1 MSLSVEPVY
10 IRSKLVAFCYSA
22 GRGCPVWFAG
32 FSQSNNHSSQSS
44 QLHLSQQQS
53 ESQDDASL
61 KKKRDRF
68 KGMSEDEVL
77 MRMLPDHLVPN
88 LDIVIV
94 SRFDIFLYLYS
105 SSRTVLSVSEIRPA
119 LSIPGTIFACFQSP
133 KY

>member
-1 MSLSVEPVY
+1 M
-10 IRSKLVAFCYSA
+10 
-22 GRGCPVWFAG
+22 
-32 FSQSNNHSSQSS
+32 
-44 QLHLSQQQS
+44 SQQQY

-94 SRFDIFLYLYS
+94 SDVLDCRIFCTSVHIFSSNFDETWYIH
-105 SSRTVLSVSEIRPA
+105 
-119 LSIPGTIFACFQSP
+119 
-133 KY
+133 